1 MSQGTRHQL
10 APTHLAAATKSTT
23 AAHALRAD
31 RRRDALERQQGEW
44 SSSTSSTLVT
54 AYSPVVRR
62 LYTVQADPEP
72 MSARL
77 VRGGLALAC
86 IPNA

>member
-1 MSQGTRHQL
+1 M
-10 APTHLAAATKSTT
+10 PTP
-23 AAHALRAD
+23 
-31 RRRDALERQQGEW
+31 LEIYLYVCGVQ
-44 SSSTSSTLVT
+44 TLVSVSNLNTIT
-54 AYSPVVRR
+54 AYSPVARR
-62 LYTVQADPEP
+62 LYAVQADPEP

>member
-1 MSQGTRHQL
+1 MEN
-10 APTHLAAATKSTT
+10 AIACEP
-23 AAHALRAD
+23 
-31 RRRDALERQQGEW
+31 
-44 SSSTSSTLVT
+44 T
-54 AYSPVVRR
+54 AYSPVARR